1 MKPINTFSSEL
12 LRKLS
17 LKDSYLGYTSD
28 QILLSMMMNPAVW
41 YNTEFIALDKK
52 SQNDS
57 IRKIIGIPSGQKY
70 VKATDFFD
78 KKGQYKLEPFLRE
91 ATATNNPNK
100 FQQDFKDANIR
111 LSLLNQALGQDI
123 VKILSLIHI

>member
-1 MKPINTFSSEL
+1 
-12 LRKLS
+12 
-17 LKDSYLGYTSD
+17 
-28 QILLSMMMNPAVW
+28 MMMNPAVW

-78 KKGQYKLEPFLRE
+78 F
-91 ATATNNPNK
+91 
-100 FQQDFKDANIR
+100 
-111 LSLLNQALGQDI
+111 
-123 VKILSLIHI
+123 